1 MRPAAVGAIVVNAC
15 FIHGLDSSSR
25 GSKGTYFRSHFP
37 DMLVP
42 DFDGP
47 FAGRMVTLYQLL
59 AGKSGLILV
68 GSSFGGLMAT
78 VFAIENAA
86 AVRRLILL
94 APALNFPEFTPY
106 HGRKTVVPA
115 TIYLGRRD
123 TVTPPGQVR
132 PLAVETFASLLWHET
147 DDDHLLRCT
156 FPRIDWPGLLAP
168 S

>member
-1 MRPAAVGAIVVNAC
+1 MVNAC

-25 GSKGTYFRSHFP
+25 GSKGAYFRRHFP
-37 DMLVP
+37 DMLMP

-47 FAGRMVTLYQLL
+47 FAGRMAALCQLL
-59 AGKSGLILV
+59 AGRSDLILV

-86 AVRRLILL
+86 AVRRLVLL

-106 HGRKTVVPA
+106 RGRKTAVPA
-115 TIYLGRRD
+115 TIYLGSRD
-123 TVTPPGQVR
+123 TVTPPEQVK
-132 PLAVETFASLLWHET
+132 PLADETFASLLWHET
-147 DDDHLLRCT
+147 DDDHLLRRT

-168 S
+168 G